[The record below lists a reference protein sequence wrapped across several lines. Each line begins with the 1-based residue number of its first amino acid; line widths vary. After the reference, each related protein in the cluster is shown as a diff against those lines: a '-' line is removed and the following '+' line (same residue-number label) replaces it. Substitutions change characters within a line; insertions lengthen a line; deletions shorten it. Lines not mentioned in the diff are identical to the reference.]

1 MTMTLETYLPP
12 GTPAKLLE
20 GYGLHGCTVTG
31 QQIGFVSIRIGGAT
45 RLVRRNTIYVLPQ
58 ERRRLQE
65 DIQNSINQLA
75 NLHDE
80 VARANDPDPTEWV
93 ELDRDEDFDN
103 G

>member
-1 MTMTLETYLPP
+1 MTSETYLPP
-12 GTPAKLLE
+12 GTSAKLLE
-20 GYGLHGCTVTG
+20 GYGLHDCQITG
-31 QQIGFVSIRIGGAT
+31 QKVGFVSIQIGGAS
-45 RLVRRNTIYVLPQ
+45 RLVRRNEIYVLPK
-58 ERRRLQE
+58 ERKRLQE
-65 DIQNSINQLA
+65 DIKNSINQLA